1 MILAYEKLTKIVKK
15 CCLILID
22 EDLLAIKNEL
32 KEVAKAQKITIQ
44 IDQDN
49 NENQIIE
56 QKPYNK
62 TNNFHNINYDDIIN
76 ILIKKAQSKT
86 DKKIVVA
93 ICVSKKTI

>member
-32 KEVAKAQKITIQ
+32 KKVVKAQKTTIQ

-49 NENQIIE
+49 N
-56 QKPYNK
+56 K
-62 TNNFHNINYDDIIN
+62 
-76 ILIKKAQSKT
+76 S
-86 DKKIVVA
+86 
-93 ICVSKKTI
+93 